1 MLGRIDLIGLTE
13 ASDRPGERK
22 MAEETLPLHLRPTA
36 WQRLPCTSCQR
47 SYKFYCPKCY
57 IPLGVPEDAAVPT
70 LTLPLQVHVWFQD
83 KVKKSTAPHAKVLA
97 PRDVEIIPYPPVN
110 GSDVLPTYTRE
121 DAVVVYPSFESETL
135 DKITVEELRTI
146 RTLVFIDCPWQKA
159 AAIMMDPAISSL
171 RCVKLAQPPQESNF
185 WRYHKAGAGC
195 VSTIEA
201 IKLML
206 EEYTSA
212 ATRAGIT
219 LPAGSETA
227 QLSDLLFFFNLQ
239 FTRIVEHFE
248 NEGNPNRKP
257 PMEADEKERRR
268 IMYDQKE
275 AGKKRRL
282 EAKQKEWEERVKALE
297 AGEDPPVT
305 ERGKRQRR
313 CFNCKQGDHES
324 KDCPHPC
331 RYCKKPGHFSAECP
345 MKQVRHA
352 LEMKNQQTPHTKAF

>member
-1 MLGRIDLIGLTE
+1 MT
-13 ASDRPGERK
+13 
-22 MAEETLPLHLRPTA
+22 EETLPLHLRPTA

-57 IPLGVPEDAAVPT
+57 IPLGVPDNATVPT

-110 GSDVLPTYTRE
+110 ESAVLPTYTRE
-121 DAVVVYPSFESETL
+121 DTVVVYPSFEAKTL
-135 DKITVEELRTI
+135 EKITVEELRAI

-171 RCVKLAQPPQESNF
+171 RS
-185 WRYHKAGAGC
+185 
-195 VSTIEA
+195 

-212 ATRAGIT
+212 ATKAGIT
-219 LPAGSETA
+219 LPAGSEAA
-227 QLSDLLFFFNLQ
+227 QLSDLLFFFKLQ
-239 FTRIVEHFE
+239 FTRITEHFE
-248 NEGNPNRKP
+248 NEGNPNRKL

-268 IMYDQKE
+268 IMYDQKD